1 MGDHAPCCTGREIE
15 IHVEKRMRVCVCV
28 CHTRLRLGV
37 VQILLLC
44 AENRTYSVIESVFL
58 GERPQSIVC
67 PQQLKG

>member
-1 MGDHAPCCTGREIE
+1 
-15 IHVEKRMRVCVCV
+15 MRVCVCVCV

-44 AENRTYSVIESVFL
+44 AENRTYSVVESVFL